1 MELERFIEALQAD
14 LEGIAGVGDD
24 AASEAARRL
33 TGALRSSAGL
43 RLLDVLSEA
52 ALELTSQ
59 LPDAH
64 VEVRLVGQ
72 DPSLVYVPDEGD
84 APSAPAAGEDTPA
97 ARITL
102 RLPEGLK
109 ASIEV
114 AATREGVS
122 VNTWLIRALARAV
135 GSGGQRRGPG
145 NRLTGFGRS

>member
-14 LEGIAGVGDD
+14 LERIAGVGD
-24 AASEAARRL
+24 EAAAEAAGRL

-43 RLLDVLSEA
+43 RLLDVLSEV

-59 LPDAH
+59 LPDGH

-72 DPSLVYVPDEGD
+72 DPSLVYVADEGD
-84 APSAPAAGEDTPA
+84 ATSAPAAAEDTPA

-102 RLPEGLK
+102 RVPEGLK
-109 ASIEV
+109 ASIEL
-114 AATREGVS
+114 AASREGVS
-122 VNTWLIRALARAV
+122 VNTWLVRALARAV
-135 GSGGQRRGPG
+135 GSGGPRRGPG